1 MGKRIAVIT
10 GASSGMGREFARQ
23 IDLLQQSDELWLIA
37 RNADALAAVVAEE
50 RVAEATEVGAAE
62 QEPEAAEPGVRAGTP
77 APAAPGGKSAEAM
90 FAEAIASTLGV
101 VDKIDFDSLTFETD
115 DE

>member
-1 MGKRIAVIT
+1 MRAVSA
-10 GASSGMGREFARQ
+10 G
-23 IDLLQQSDELWLIA
+23 
-37 RNADALAAVVAEE
+37 
-50 RVAEATEVGAAE
+50 EATDESRV
-62 QEPEAAEPGVRAGTP
+62 VRAGE
-77 APAAPGGKSAEAM
+77 AAGESRAARSGEKSAEAM

>member
-1 MGKRIAVIT
+1 MAATIGGIA
-10 GASSGMGREFARQ
+10 GES
-23 IDLLQQSDELWLIA
+23 
-37 RNADALAAVVAEE
+37 
-50 RVAEATEVGAAE
+50 RV
-62 QEPEAAEPGVRAGTP
+62 VRAGE
-77 APAAPGGKSAEAM
+77 AAGELRAARPGEKSAEAM